1 MSQPP
6 SEGAQLYRRAAW
18 IATGLTVGLIALGG
32 YVRIRGAGMGCSD
45 HWPLCNGRLFP
56 NLTDPLEVLEWS
68 HRWVAVMV
76 STAIAALAYIGWR
89 RHRHDP
95 YLRNPAILSA
105 VLLVL
110 QVFLGAVTV
119 WLWNAAPSVVIHLTN
134 AMILLA
140 VLVSALLRSG
150 DRLLGRDPAKAAGGR
165 SAKILPGFALVVVL
179 FGALVA
185 NYDAGLYCLG
195 FPLCGGS
202 WAPPEAALG
211 RLQWVHRVLAFLFLG
226 HTIGVAV
233 ASRRLVGQEAPAYR
247 QAAWTL
253 AGLTLLQVALGAA
266 MMLQMMPGGFRAAH
280 LLVGSLVWVAA
291 LVVAFRGR
299 RLSHPAR
306 RAGKAVAEPAGG
318 GQSRNAEAA
327 ASPVAGGA
335 LEAPGGPATA
345 SPSLLADLITLTKP
359 RIISLLLLTTLLP
372 MVITDRG
379 LPSPM
384 LVLWVMLGGYLM
396 AGGANTVNMWFDR
409 DIDTLMSRTKLR
421 PIPSG
426 RIPAP
431 VALAVGLAQGA
442 LAFWIFWTQ
451 VNPLSAWLA
460 FGGYL
465 FYIFVYTVWLKRLSP
480 QNIVIG
486 GAAGAFPP
494 LVGWTAMT
502 GSLDLT
508 AIYLFAIIFFWT
520 PPHFWALAL
529 IKRTEYANAGVPMMP
544 VVRGERWTKI
554 QMLAYT
560 LMLIPLT
567 VMPAVFGALGLFYGV
582 AALLLG
588 GRLLWYSVRVLRE
601 AGVTPTAWKMY
612 KFSLLYLALLFVAMG
627 VDRAVPFGHGL
638 ERSEILILDQ
648 PEQEAMGAGAEHQ
661 GH

>member
-1 MSQPP
+1 MSQPS
-6 SEGAQLYRRAAW
+6 SEGAQLYRRVAW
-18 IATGLTVGLIALGG
+18 IAAGLTVGLIALGG

-45 HWPLCNGRLFP
+45 HWPLCNGRVWP
-56 NLTDPLEVLEWS
+56 NLADPLEVLEWS

-76 STAIAALAYIGWR
+76 STAIAALAVVGWR

-95 YLRNPAILSA
+95 YLRNPALLAA

-119 WLWNAAPSVVIHLTN
+119 RLWNAAPSVVIHLTN
-134 AMILLA
+134 AMVLLA
-140 VLVSALLRSG
+140 VLVAAVLRSG
-150 DRLLGRDPAKAAGGR
+150 ERLRGLEGLPAAGRGR
-165 SAKILPGFALVVVL
+165 ELALPAFALVLVF

-195 FPLCGGS
+195 FPLCGGAL
-202 WAPPEAALG
+202 APPASGLG
-211 RLQWVHRVLAFLFLG
+211 QLQWVHRVLAFLFLG
-226 HTIGVAV
+226 HTVAV
-233 ASRRLVGQEAPAYR
+233 AVQSRRVAGEGALAYGR
-247 QAAWTL
+247 AAWAL
-253 AGLTLLQVALGAA
+253 AGLVVLQIALGAT
-266 MMLQMMPGGFRAAH
+266 MMLRMMPADLRAAH
-280 LLVGSLVWVAA
+280 LLVGSLVWVGA

-299 RLSHPAR
+299 RLGPVGAVGDHAMGRPGD
-306 RAGKAVAEPAGG
+306 RAPAEPITPAN
-318 GQSRNAEAA
+318 SLADE
-327 ASPVAGGA
+327 SPVRRVAG
-335 LEAPGGPATA
+335 

-359 RIISLLLLTTLLP
+359 RIISLLLLTTVLP
-372 MVITDRG
+372 MFITDRG
-379 LPSPM
+379 LPSLS

-396 AGGANTVNMWFDR
+396 AGGANAVNMWFDR
-409 DIDTLMSRTKLR
+409 DIDTLMSRTRLR

-431 VALAVGLAQGA
+431 GALAFGLALGA
-442 LAFWIFWTQ
+442 VAFWIFWTR
-451 VNPLSAWLA
+451 VNPLSAWMA
-460 FGGYL
+460 SSGYL
-465 FYIFVYTVWLKRLSP
+465 FYIFVYTAWLKRLTS

-508 AIYLFAIIFFWT
+508 ALYLFAIIFFWT

-529 IKRTEYANAGVPMMP
+529 IKRNEYANAGIPMMP
-544 VVRGERWTKI
+544 VVQGERWTKI

-588 GRLLWYSVRVLRE
+588 GRLLWYSVRVLKE

-627 VDRAVPFGHGL
+627 VDRAVPFGHGF

-648 PEQEAMGAGAEHQ
+648 PEQEAMGAGAEHE

>member
-6 SEGAQLYRRAAW
+6 SDGAQLYRRVAW
-18 IATGLTVGLIALGG
+18 IAAGLTVGLIALGG

-45 HWPLCNGRLFP
+45 HWPLCNGRLLP

-76 STAIAALAYIGWR
+76 STAIAALALIGWR
-89 RHRHDP
+89 RHRRDA
-95 YLRNPAILSA
+95 YLLYPALLA
-105 VLLVL
+105 ALLLVL

-134 AMILLA
+134 AMLLLA
-140 VLVSALLRSG
+140 VLVAAVLRSG
-150 DRLLGRDPAKAAGGR
+150 DRLQGREPVPEAGRASSFLLPA
-165 SAKILPGFALVVVL
+165 FALVLVF

-195 FPLCGGS
+195 FPLCGGELV
-202 WAPPEAALG
+202 PPASGLG

-226 HTIGVAV
+226 HTVGVAV
-233 ASRRLVGQEAPAYR
+233 ASRRYAGEIAGPYR

-253 AGLTLLQVALGAA
+253 AGLTLLQVGLGAA
-266 MMLQMMPGGFRAAH
+266 MMLQMMPPGLRAAH
-280 LLVGSLVWVAA
+280 LLVGSLVWTAA

-299 RLSHPAR
+299 VLGGPGVREKEE
-306 RAGKAVAEPAGG
+306 AGGQAGQPTSTPFTTAESVPGPRPAG
-318 GQSRNAEAA
+318 
-327 ASPVAGGA
+327 
-335 LEAPGGPATA
+335 LPAVPP
-345 SPSLLADLITLTKP
+345 PSILADLIALTKP
-359 RIISLLLLTTLLP
+359 RIISLLLLTTVLP
-372 MVITDRG
+372 MFITDRG
-379 LPSPM
+379 LPSLS
-384 LVLWVMLGGYLM
+384 LVLWVVLGGYLM

-409 DIDTLMSRTKLR
+409 DIDTLMSRTRLR
-421 PIPSG
+421 PIPAG
-426 RIPAP
+426 RIPALA
-431 VALAVGLAQGA
+431 ALAFGLALGA
-442 LAFWIFWTQ
+442 VAFWIFWTR
-451 VNPLSAWLA
+451 VNPLSAWMA
-460 FGGYL
+460 FSGYL

-508 AIYLFAIIFFWT
+508 ALYLFAIIFFWT

-529 IKRTEYANAGVPMMP
+529 IKRNEYANAGVPMMP
-544 VVRGERWTKI
+544 VVQGERWTKI

-567 VMPAVFGALGLFYGV
+567 VMPAIFGALGLFYGV

-601 AGVTPTAWKMY
+601 AGVTPTAWRMY

-627 VDRAVPFGHGL
+627 VDRVVPFGHGF
-638 ERSEILILDQ
+638 ERSEILILDR
-648 PEQEAMGAGAEHQ
+648 PEQEAMGAGS
-661 GH
+661 GHEGH

>member
-1 MSQPP
+1 MNQPP
-6 SEGAQLYRRAAW
+6 SEGTQLYRRVAMIAA
-18 IATGLTVGLIALGG
+18 GLTVGLIALGG
-32 YVRIRGAGMGCSD
+32 YVRIQGAGMGCSD

-56 NLTDPLEVLEWS
+56 NLADPLEVLEWS
-68 HRWVAVMV
+68 HRWVAVLV
-76 STAIAALAYIGWR
+76 SCTVAGLAVLGWR

-95 YLRNPAILSA
+95 SLRNPALLAA
-105 VLLVL
+105 VLLVA
-110 QVFLGAVTV
+110 QVLLGAVTV
-119 WLWNAAPSVVIHLTN
+119 KLWNAAPSVVIHLTN
-134 AMILLA
+134 AMVLLA
-140 VLVSALLRSG
+140 VLVTAVLRSG
-150 DRLLGRDPAKAAGGR
+150 DRLQGRDPAENPGRR
-165 SAKILPGFALVVVL
+165 SAMVLPAFALLVVF

-195 FPLCGGS
+195 FPLCGGAL
-202 WAPPEAALG
+202 APPASGLG
-211 RLQWVHRVLAFLFLG
+211 QVQWVHRLLAFLFVG
-226 HTIGVAV
+226 HTVGVAV
-233 ASRRLVGQEAPAYR
+233 RSRRVGGDGDGAYQR
-247 QAAWTL
+247 ASWTL
-253 AGLTLLQVALGAA
+253 AGLALLQVGLGAA
-266 MMLQMMPGGFRAAH
+266 MVMQLLPPGLRAAH
-280 LLVGSLVWVAA
+280 LLVGSLVWVSA
-291 LVVAFRGR
+291 LVVAYRSRWIGAVVPDR
-299 RLSHPAR
+299 VGASSPPA
-306 RAGKAVAEPAGG
+306 A
-318 GQSRNAEAA
+318 SEAA
-327 ASPVAGGA
+327 AESPD
-335 LEAPGGPATA
+335 GPIAQSPA
-345 SPSLLADLITLTKP
+345 PSLVADLVTLTKP

-372 MVITDRG
+372 MFITDRG

-409 DIDTLMSRTKLR
+409 DIDMLMSRTKLR

-426 RIPAP
+426 RIPPMA
-431 VALAVGLAQGA
+431 ALSFGLAQGG
-442 LAFWIFWTQ
+442 LAFWIFWTR

-465 FYIFVYTVWLKRLSP
+465 FYIFVYTVWLKRISP

-529 IKRTEYANAGVPMMP
+529 IKRNEYANAGIPMMP
-544 VVRGERWTKI
+544 VVQGERWTKI

-612 KFSLLYLALLFVAMG
+612 KYSLLYLALLFVAMG
-627 VDRAVPFGHGL
+627 VDRAVPFGHGF
-638 ERSEILILDQ
+638 ERSPVLILSQ
-648 PEQEAMGAGAEHQ
+648 PDQEAMGAGMEHQ

>member
-1 MSQPP
+1 MSQAS
-6 SEGAQLYRRAAW
+6 SEGAQLYRRVAW
-18 IATGLTVGLIALGG
+18 IAAGLTVGLIVLGG

-45 HWPLCNGRLFP
+45 HWPLCNGRIWP
-56 NLTDPLEVLEWS
+56 NLADPLEVLEWS

-76 STAIAALAYIGWR
+76 SSAIAALAVIGWR
-89 RHRHDP
+89 HHRQDP
-95 YLRNPAILSA
+95 YLRNPALLA
-105 VLLVL
+105 ALVLVL

-119 WLWNAAPSVVIHLTN
+119 RLWNAAPSVVIHLTN

-140 VLVSALLRSG
+140 VLVTAVLRSG
-150 DRLLGRDPAKAAGGR
+150 DRLLGREAASGAGRASAMVLPA
-165 SAKILPGFALVVVL
+165 FALVLVF

-195 FPLCGGS
+195 FPLCGGAL
-202 WAPPEAALG
+202 APPASGLG
-211 RLQWVHRVLAFLFLG
+211 QLQWVHRILAFLFLG
-226 HTIGVAV
+226 HTVGVAFR
-233 ASRRLVGQEAPAYR
+233 SRRVVGEGAGAYGR
-247 QAAWTL
+247 AAWTL
-253 AGLTLLQVALGAA
+253 VGLVVLQIGLGAA
-266 MMLQMMPGGFRAAH
+266 MILQMMPAGLRAAH
-280 LLVGSLVWVAA
+280 LLLGSLVWVAA

-299 RLSHPAR
+299 RLSEAGDRAIGRLDDPASVP
-306 RAGKAVAEPAGG
+306 ASAPEGSLAAE
-318 GQSRNAEAA
+318 
-327 ASPVAGGA
+327 SPVQSPNGSIAQ
-335 LEAPGGPATA
+335 
-345 SPSLLADLITLTKP
+345 SPSVLSDLITLTKP
-359 RIISLLLLTTLLP
+359 RIISLLLLTTVLP
-372 MVITDRG
+372 MFITDRG
-379 LPSPM
+379 MPSLS

-426 RIPAP
+426 RIPPLA
-431 VALAVGLAQGA
+431 ALAFGLALGA
-442 LAFWIFWTQ
+442 LAFWIFWTR
-451 VNPLSAWLA
+451 VNPLSAWMA
-460 FGGYL
+460 FSGYL

-508 AIYLFAIIFFWT
+508 ALYLFAIIFFWT

-529 IKRTEYANAGVPMMP
+529 IKQNEYANAGVPMMP
-544 VVRGERWTKI
+544 VVQGERWTKV

-567 VMPAVFGALGLFYGV
+567 VMPAIFGALGLFYGV

-627 VDRAVPFGHGL
+627 VDRAVPFGHGF

-648 PEQEAMGAGAEHQ
+648 PEQEAMGAGAEHE

>member
-1 MSQPP
+1 MSQQP

-56 NLTDPLEVLEWS
+56 NLADPLEVLEWS

-76 STAIAALAYIGWR
+76 STAIAALAFIGWR

-119 WLWNAAPSVVIHLTN
+119 WLWNTAPSVVIHLTN

-140 VLVSALLRSG
+140 VLVTAVLRSG
-150 DRLLGRDPAKAAGGR
+150 DRLLGREPAAPGRPAAML
-165 SAKILPGFALVVVL
+165 LPVFALVVVF

-195 FPLCGGS
+195 FPLCGGA

-233 ASRRLVGQEAPAYR
+233 ASRRLAGEEAPGYR

-253 AGLTLLQVALGAA
+253 AGLTLLQVAVGAA
-266 MMLQMMPGGFRAAH
+266 MILQMMPAGFRAVH
-280 LLVGSLVWVAA
+280 LLVGSLVWVSA

-299 RLSHPAR
+299 TVDWAIRRLGDSAIGEVTRPHGDSADRLHTGPV
-306 RAGKAVAEPAGG
+306 GPAVAE
-318 GQSRNAEAA
+318 
-327 ASPVAGGA
+327 SPNRPIAR
-335 LEAPGGPATA
+335 

-372 MVITDRG
+372 MFITDRG

-431 VALAVGLAQGA
+431 VALGFGLAQGA

-460 FGGYL
+460 FSGYL

-529 IKRTEYANAGVPMMP
+529 IKRNEYANAGVPMMP
-544 VVRGERWTKI
+544 VVQGERWTKI

-627 VDRAVPFGHGL
+627 VDRAVPFGHGF